1 MKSPW
6 GFAGHRDPALV
17 TLVSDSSAF
26 PAFAA
31 RPSACPGLLRI
42 VASRDGGICRI
53 KLPCGQLDAPAAR
66 AIAQAAE
73 RHADGVLEATN
84 RANLQIRGVHAG
96 AENALS
102 GELLDAGLGPHEL
115 AADDVRN
122 LLASPALG
130 LDASFNAAPLAQHL
144 LDLLEHTPRFHGL
157 SPKFGIQLDAAESLA
172 MLEHPNDLWLSAMSN
187 DPTPS
192 FAFGLA
198 GCPPQREWDRPALAA
213 VSAEQVPL
221 LVESLLHL
229 FLDLAGDGPTR
240 MRHLREMLGDDVL
253 LERLQQRLPFP
264 LQRGTIVDNWRRPA
278 PDAFAHL
285 GIRPQRQQN
294 RAMVGAGFAL
304 GRLDSSTLFG
314 LADLSERFS
323 GGQLRLTPWQSLILP
338 NVALADAPIVLGA
351 LGNLGL
357 LIDSAQ
363 PLAHLIACSGSSGCA
378 RGLAD
383 TKADAVR
390 LARRLRHAPPSGVH
404 LCGCPRSCAA
414 AHVAPYTLLAVADG
428 RYDLFRRADGV
439 AGFGQPLA
447 RNLSLDAAGD
457 LLAAPGAPTDA

>member
-1 MKSPW
+1 MS
-6 GFAGHRDPALV
+6 
-17 TLVSDSSAF
+17 TSDSL
-26 PAFAA
+26 PV
-31 RPSACPGLLRI
+31 RPHACPGLLRI

-53 KLPCGQLDAPAAR
+53 KLPLGQLDASAAR

-102 GELLDAGLGPHEL
+102 RELLAAGLGPHEL

-122 LLASPALG
+122 LLVCPALG
-130 LDASFNAAPLAQHL
+130 LDAHSTFDASPLARQL
-144 LDLLEHTPRFHGL
+144 LDLLERTPRFHGL
-157 SPKFGIQLDAAESLA
+157 SPKFGIQLDAGEALA
-172 MLEHPNDLWLSAMSN
+172 MLEHPNDLWLSAMS
-187 DPTPS
+187 DDAAPL

-198 GCPPQREWDRPALAA
+198 GCPPQRNTDRPALAA

-221 LVESLLHL
+221 LVEALLHL
-229 FLDLAGDGPTR
+229 FLDLAGDGQTR
-240 MRHLREMLGDDVL
+240 MRHLREMLGDEAL
-253 LERLQQRLPFP
+253 LERLQQRLPSP
-264 LQRGTIVDNWRRPA
+264 LQLGHAVDNWQRPA
-278 PDAFAHL
+278 PQAFGHL
-285 GIRPQRQQN
+285 GIQPQRQPE
-294 RAMVGAGFAL
+294 RAMVGAGFVL
-304 GRLDSSTLFG
+304 GRLDSATLFG
-314 LADLSERFS
+314 LADLAERFS

-338 NVALADAPIVLGA
+338 DVAQADSAIALGA
-351 LGNLGL
+351 LANLGL
-357 LIDSAQ
+357 LIDAAQ
-363 PLAHLIACSGSSGCA
+363 PLARLVACSGSSGCA

-383 TKADAVR
+383 TKADALR
-390 LARRLRHAPPSGVH
+390 LAGRLRHAAPAGVH

-447 RNLSLDAAGD
+447 RNLSLDAAGE
-457 LLAAPGAPTDA
+457 LLAAPGASTDA

>member
-1 MKSPW
+1 MPESL
-6 GFAGHRDPALV
+6 ATSV
-17 TLVSDSSAF
+17 
-26 PAFAA
+26 

-53 KLPCGQLDAPAAR
+53 KLPCGQLDSRAAR
-66 AIAQAAE
+66 AIADAAE

-102 GELLDAGLGPHEL
+102 TDLLAAGLGPRNP

-122 LLASPALG
+122 LLVSPAIG
-130 LDASFNAAPLAQHL
+130 LDATTPFDASALARRL
-144 LDLLEHTPRFHGL
+144 LNLLEDTPRFHGL
-157 SPKFGIQLDAAESLA
+157 SPKFGVQLDGGEALA
-172 MLEHPNDLWLSAMSN
+172 MLEHPNDVWLSAMSAE
-187 DPTPS
+187 DAPL

-198 GCPPQREWDRPALAA
+198 GCPPQREGDRPALAA
-213 VSAEQVPL
+213 VTTEQVPA
-221 LVESLLHL
+221 LVEALLHL
-229 FLDLAGDGPTR
+229 FLDLAGDGQTR
-240 MRHLREMLGDDVL
+240 MRHLREMLGDEVL

-264 LQRGTIVDNWRRPA
+264 LRRNAAVDNWRRPA
-278 PDAFAHL
+278 PRALAHI
-285 GIRPQRQQN
+285 GVQAQRQPS
-294 RAMVGAGFAL
+294 RTLVGAGFVL
-304 GRLDSSTLFG
+304 GRLDSATLHA
-314 LADLSERFS
+314 LADLADRHS

-338 NVALADAPIVLGA
+338 DVAQIDAAVVLGA

-357 LIDSAQ
+357 VIDAAQ
-363 PLAHLIACSGSSGCA
+363 PLARIVACSGSSGCA

-390 LARRLRHAPPSGVH
+390 LAERLRHAPPEGVH

-414 AHVAPYTLLAVADG
+414 AHIAPFTLLAVADG

-457 LLAAPGAPTDA
+457 LLAAPGALLDA